1 MDKIP
6 TKKNDVFN
14 YDIDWEHSKPPEPNL
29 YAGNGSAKNRRTSRR
44 RRRRCRRFCY
54 RKLRERV
61 DASVLLEEL
70 SVFLDEEAESFVLKL
85 WRMIIYETLKFKSK
99 S

>member
-1 MDKIP
+1 M
-6 TKKNDVFN
+6 FN
-14 YDIDWEHSKPPEPNL
+14 YDIDWGAFKTSGAESLCRKWVSKKTVEL
-29 YAGNGSAKNRRTSRR
+29 LGEEEDAVVD
-44 RRRRCRRFCY
+44 FVIE
-54 RKLRERV
+54 KLRERV

-70 SVFLDEEAESFVLKL
+70 AVFLDEEAESFVLKL

>member
-1 MDKIP
+1 M
-6 TKKNDVFN
+6 
-14 YDIDWEHSKPPEPNL
+14 
-29 YAGNGSAKNRRTSRR
+29 GSEMCIRDSLGEEEDAVVD
-44 RRRRCRRFCY
+44 FVIE
-54 RKLRERV
+54 KLRERV